1 MRQLKNFISRPLSIL
16 LIAGLVSIVSLS
28 SCREES
34 GCTNRTSDNYNP
46 DAVRDDGSCISSRD
60 KFLGIYSILHIQ
72 WNGAVRDSFPN
83 AEDPTLRYMTIAED
97 ELREAK
103 DDIKILNFG
112 KDSLTVRA
120 LVDKNFITIPQ
131 QSLNARG
138 LPMKFVGEG
147 HIDND
152 GYLTILYTTSFLQTG
167 QIDCEDCVIFAQR
180 QDN

>member
-1 MRQLKNFISRPLSIL
+1 MIQLKNFIKRSFPVLTVL
-16 LIAGLVSIVSLS
+16 GLCVAISLS

-46 DAVRDDGSCISSRD
+46 DAVRDDGSCLSARD
-60 KFLGIYSILHIQ
+60 KFLGVYSILHIQ

-83 AEDPTLRYMTIAED
+83 FENPTPRFMTVAED
-97 ELREAK
+97 ELREPK
-103 DDIKILNFG
+103 DDIKLLNFG

-138 LPMKFVGEG
+138 LPMKFTGEG

-152 GYLTILYTTSFLQTG
+152 GYLTILYTTSFIQTG
-167 QIDCEDCVIFAQR
+167 QVDCEDCVIFAQR
-180 QDN
+180 IDN